1 MNLGKIWKLEKYDDS
16 QSQALIKRLK
26 EMHRSQKTKFHEKS
40 AVKEQKSIHHYKLSN
55 IERVLIRSLHL
66 KKYRYQHKLF
76 LIEGLKPVKEA
87 LLADFPVESIYI
99 SSKLDESSKIEIIG
113 LSKNFSIKIYL
124 ISQKEINRIS
134 SLKTPEGIIAVGKIN
149 EKDFEFLDED
159 DIPALYL
166 WQVSD
171 PGNLGTIIRT
181 SLWFDVKR
189 IFISPGSVD
198 VYSSKVVRGSM
209 GAIFHMKISPNIDF
223 ELLYN
228 RAKGK
233 GIKFLAADMSGNK
246 LSEFSLGNKWILV
259 FGSESHGL
267 PKKIIDNADYLL
279 SIRKRGY
286 GESLNL
292 GVSVGIFLNELLYED
307 GED

>member
-1 MNLGKIWKLEKYDDS
+1 MHKDQKSRFQGKIPLNNN
-16 QSQALIKRLK
+16 QSPFQ
-26 EMHRSQKTKFHEKS
+26 
-40 AVKEQKSIHHYKLSN
+40 YKLSN
-55 IERVLIRSLHL
+55 SERVLLRSLHL

-87 LLADFPVESIYI
+87 LLANFPVESIYI

-113 LSKNFSIKIYL
+113 LSKSFATEIYL

-209 GAIFHMKISPNIDF
+209 GAIFHMEISLNTEF
-223 ELLYN
+223 ELLYD

-233 GIKFLAADMSGNK
+233 GIKFLAADMAGTK
-246 LSEFSLGNKWILV
+246 LSEFDLDNRWILV

-267 PKKIIDNADYLL
+267 PEKIIESTDYKI

-286 GESLNL
+286 GDSLNL
-292 GVSVGIFLNELLYED
+292 GVSVGIFLNELLYKNRED
-307 GED
+307 

>member
-1 MNLGKIWKLEKYDDS
+1 METEFWK
-16 QSQALIKRLK
+16 QSAIDNQQLSTI
-26 EMHRSQKTKFHEKS
+26 
-40 AVKEQKSIHHYKLSN
+40 YKLSN
-55 IERVLIRSLHL
+55 SERVLLRSLRL

-87 LLADFPVESIYI
+87 LLANFPVESIYI
-99 SSKLDESSKIEIIG
+99 SSKIDESSKIEIIR
-113 LSKNFSIKIYL
+113 LSKSFTTTNIYL

-159 DIPALYL
+159 DLPALYL

-209 GAIFHMKISPNIDF
+209 GSIFHMEISLNTDF
-223 ELLYN
+223 ELLYD

-233 GIKFLAADMSGNK
+233 GIKFLAADMAGTK
-246 LSEFSLGNKWILV
+246 LSEFDLDNRWILV

-267 PKKIIDNADYLL
+267 PEKIIESTDYKL

-292 GVSVGIFLNELLYED
+292 GVSVGIFLNALLYKN

>member
-1 MNLGKIWKLEKYDDS
+1 MPLNNN
-16 QSQALIKRLK
+16 
-26 EMHRSQKTKFHEKS
+26 RSVF
-40 AVKEQKSIHHYKLSN
+40 HYKLSN
-55 IERVLIRSLHL
+55 NERAFLRSLHI
-66 KKYRYQHKLF
+66 KKYRYKHKLF
-76 LIEGLKPVKEA
+76 LIEGLKPVREA
-87 LLADFPVESIYI
+87 LLANYPVKLIYI
-99 SSKLDESSKIEIIG
+99 SSKFDESLILEIIE
-113 LSKNFSIKIYL
+113 LSKNCSTKIYL
-124 ISQKEINRIS
+124 ISPKEINQIN
-134 SLKTPEGIIAVGKIN
+134 SLNSPEGIIAVGKIN

-209 GAIFHMKISPNIDF
+209 GAIFHMEISPNIDF
-223 ELLYN
+223 ELLYD

-233 GIKFLAADMSGNK
+233 GIKFLAADMSGSK
-246 LSEFSLGNKWILV
+246 LSEFDLGNRWILV

-267 PKKIIDNADYLL
+267 PEKIIESTDYKL

-292 GVSVGIFLNELLYED
+292 GVSVGIFLNELLYKDRED
-307 GED
+307 

>member
-1 MNLGKIWKLEKYDDS
+1 VKCVKYDYLHK
-16 QSQALIKRLK
+16 QILKR
-26 EMHRSQKTKFHEKS
+26 T
-40 AVKEQKSIHHYKLSN
+40 VKGMSKDQKSRFQKKMPLKNNRLAFYYKLSSN
-55 IERVLIRSLHL
+55 ERAFLRSLHL

-76 LIEGLKPVKEA
+76 LIEGLKLVKEA
-87 LLADFPVESIYI
+87 LLANYPIESVYI
-99 SSKLDESSKIEIIG
+99 SSNLDEISTLEIIG
-113 LSKNFSIKIYL
+113 LSKNFSTKIYL
-124 ISQKEINRIS
+124 ISPKEIYQIS

-149 EKDFEFLDED
+149 ERDSEVLDED

-189 IFISPGSVD
+189 IFTSPGSVD

-209 GAIFHMKISPNIDF
+209 GAIFHMKISPNTDF
-223 ELLYN
+223 ELLYD
-228 RAKGK
+228 RAKRK
-233 GIKFLAADMSGNK
+233 GIKFLAADMSGRK
-246 LSEFSLGNKWILV
+246 LSEFDLGSRWILV

-267 PKKIIDNADYLL
+267 PEKIIESTDYKL

-292 GVSVGIFLNELLYED
+292 GVSVGIFLNELLYRD
-307 GED
+307 GEE